1 MTTETVQK
9 QKRSGE
15 EILKLVREVKR
26 MVEAGNTINYS
37 CNKVGIN
44 FKTYTNN
51 QGRVRTN
58 AHLYGNSYAKM
69 TPPKVSKMNMDKM
82 PDVIQDFDN
91 FEKLYLEIKMQ
102 NVKLKS
108 IIADLLLKQ
117 I

>member
-1 MTTETVQK
+1 MTTETVKK

-15 EILKLVREVKR
+15 EILKLGREVKR

-37 CNKVGIN
+37 CDKVGIG

-58 AHLYGNSYAKM
+58 AHLYGNSYTKM
-69 TPPKVSKMNMDKM
+69 TPPKVPKMNMDKI

-91 FEKLYLEIKMQ
+91 FEKLYLEMKMQ
-102 NVKLKS
+102 NLKLKS